1 MFDSQSRHLFLFA
14 YLLSVLGPFDIVS
27 FLVLVFY
34 LRKQK
39 VRVLLG
45 NYSGI

>member
-1 MFDSQSRHLFLFA
+1 LFLFA

-27 FLVLVFY
+27 YLLLVLVFY